1 MNRAILGDDV
11 PRPTNTKPEIILR
24 SQNKSAS
31 LEMTI
36 EAKKLFGDSIM
47 NPNSNSR
54 INQNDDEK
62 YYGSGFSFRPDVLC
76 DLDGKL
82 RNWRK
87 GLRLKTFS

>member
-1 MNRAILGDDV
+1 M
-11 PRPTNTKPEIILR
+11 
-24 SQNKSAS
+24 S
-31 LEMTI
+31 I

-62 YYGSGFSFRPDVLC
+62 YYGSGFNFRPDVLC

-87 GLRLKTFS
+87 GLRLKSFSQLSGSLSQGYIIKFLYMIL